1 MVLLKNINKYEKEK
15 EKKTLGNRDILK
27 VVPCLLPSL
36 ILTFV
41 FHLDFV
47 CFIKVP
53 KKLGSKLKRK
63 GENWVILMVWAFLLS
78 ILCTLR
84 TRKREGE
91 RERREE
97 EKEKEEL
104 ILIFVVMVIT
114 CNEKQKKVLGF
125 EL

>member
-1 MVLLKNINKYEKEK
+1 MKKKKKKKHLVIEISLKWYPVCCPLSSSLLCF
-15 EKKTLGNRDILK
+15 TLTSY
-27 VVPCLLPSL
+27 VS
-36 ILTFV
+36 F
-41 FHLDFV
+41 
-47 CFIKVP
+47 KVP

-63 GENWVILMVWAFLLS
+63 GEYWVILMVWAFLLG